1 MVAFLLL
8 NPDFKKGKVIK
19 QLLLSESGLEKDSY
33 DGRGWANNLVWNL
46 VCFDVA
52 PNSKG
57 GDLEGREICV
67 DYPCVTLSTG
77 SPAGRLVDASRWC

>member
-1 MVAFLLL
+1 MVVFLLL

-19 QLLLSESGLEKDSY
+19 QPLLSESGLEKDSH
-33 DGRGWANNLVWNL
+33 DRRGWANTLVWNL
-46 VCFDVA
+46 VCSDVA

-57 GDLEGREICV
+57 GDLEIYL

-77 SPAGRLVDASRWC
+77 NPAGHLVDARR